1 MTTTPD
7 TPTPDDRDPA
17 GASALEDYEANTKD
31 APGAELDNEIA
42 IVEHLAG
49 HLKPA
54 RQHVMDGFEQL
65 PRSVRFPR
73 IRR

>member
-31 APGAELDNEIA
+31 APGAELGMADEPNS
-42 IVEHLAG
+42 
-49 HLKPA
+49 
-54 RQHVMDGFEQL
+54 FE
-65 PRSVRFPR
+65 PEEDPDTEK
-73 IRR
+73 